1 MARWKDEKGVM
12 GERMV
17 NGRIKAG
24 RREEHRQKL
33 APRECEVPEGSR
45 DRGDEHRLMSSEKSG
60 FAGRGSADIK
70 RGVHWF
76 EKLSW
81 RHINPRQMP

>member
-1 MARWKDEKGVM
+1 MARWKDEKGAM

-33 APRECEVPEGSR
+33 APRSTPSVKCPR
-45 DRGDEHRLMSSEKSG
+45 
-60 FAGRGSADIK
+60 GRGTVETNTD
-70 RGVHWF
+70 
-76 EKLSW
+76 
-81 RHINPRQMP
+81 